1 MVVSD
6 EWRVWRKRKRNRND
20 APSRPDRDRRR
31 TPRPGRGGYRAL
43 MRGDQK
49 AKKDT
54 PHPPVFVY
62 VGETKDLADEEAKK
76 RQKTGMSD
84 SPKWHNSRVHVVC
97 VPDDVA
103 GPSA

>member
-1 MVVSD
+1 M
-6 EWRVWRKRKRNRND
+6 ERFIMLE
-20 APSRPDRDRRR
+20 
-31 TPRPGRGGYRAL
+31 GG
-43 MRGDQK
+43 GI
-49 AKKDT
+49 
-54 PHPPVFVY
+54 PPVFAYQGETKELRENFVD
-62 VGETKDLADEEAKK
+62 VGETKHLADEEAKK